1 MFDLKCIGYSSNTPN
16 TMDQFWKTRPTAPA
30 PPAPAPATPP
40 DRRPAKKP
48 KRHHTPLLLPL
59 PTSNALRTPVPPRTT
74 LELGAKVVK
83 SQFLW
88 DRLQTLQD
96 KSAVQMC
103 TKLDSVHPLGFNC
116 VTLSP
121 KYRVKVVRQIMG
133 QKASHPDSLVLVRS
147 GTFYQAYG
155 IDAVLCMEYAK
166 LNPVNATGRECRV
179 GAPVKGIQT
188 YLNQLVS
195 HGLEVCVCDGDEV
208 QTIDRFNPLYFGEY
222 MDTAHVCDV
231 PPRIAVT
238 VHHDCLDMYVV
249 DDLQKDIHSYQ
260 NISLA
265 TLPLLV
271 RLYWN
276 TDGKYTLDVHG
287 GAASLAFTKIPT
299 QTLSWSCRR
308 SEFLGQYLTHQLS
321 TQLSQYTLRPHH
333 DVLQRCT
340 IEQLGITAKSNAG
353 RVRGV
358 HSLVEAVV
366 PNAPRQCRQFIAKLL
381 VCPPPLEVRELFRG
395 LVHKYT
401 QLQTPLPQPPGPSMS
416 AHSLILLTRQCRAS
430 PRQLRML
437 LDQVAWTRQLLQYSS
452 SLNTSD
458 FSLCG
463 TEIHQ
468 LALALGATPDPQLD
482 TFDERLNHHY
492 EQLVHTLGTT
502 PDTICHYRHRS
513 IGEVMYNED
522 RTSPVLVK
530 NKDLWYSLQEQMAE
544 TCEDWYGAISTK
556 ALMCDTRVQLLRERY
571 ICSVLR
577 HWTAGVVQW
586 CPKLRVLV
594 SKHYLEGITQQLR
607 DHNGQELKG
616 KWSNHYSFVD
626 VKLNKARKDY
636 IGACFRA
643 QERTRQC
650 LNELNSAMSESLL
663 LYVERIWTVHWTL
676 HLHTQHGL
684 QHQWCVAVLDD
695 QSTTPSLDIAALRPF
710 WMPSGVP
717 NDVCL
722 KTMAVLTGGNMGGK
736 STLCRAIGGAAL
748 LAKTGFMVPATSAVV
763 SPNLNVFLNVGSAD
777 CAENNLS
784 GFGAECVDMIALLE
798 MTETEQTL
806 AISDEIFSG
815 TSYSEGTGMTVA
827 FLRALMQRNTVGI
840 FSTHFDAVLEH
851 PKLKELC
858 KLKME
863 HVDNGFTYKMQPG
876 VCTFR
881 YATTTAR
888 QLGMPESICAEADE
902 IRRELS
908 GERQPKL
915 VSRSVDE
922 MVRDFLGK
930 KPLFVLEKGLQCPP
944 LASSVVYLLE
954 CPSGWYVGE
963 TDNLSQR
970 FRTHFKSDK
979 QPRRM
984 LVWGMDNKSRARK
997 VEAGLGTYLQTRGV
1011 TLLSVNDNN
1020 HTHFGGH

>member
-840 FSTHFDAVLEH
+840 FSTHFDAVLAH

-979 QPRRM
+979 QPSRM

-997 VEAGLGTYLQTRGV
+997 VEAGLGTYLQTQGV

>member
-1 MFDLKCIGYSSNTPN
+1 
-16 TMDQFWKTRPTAPA
+16 MDQFWKTRPTAPA

>member
-1 MFDLKCIGYSSNTPN
+1 MGQWLIYSVHIFYFKCIGYSFN
-16 TMDQFWKTRPTAPA
+16 TMDKFWKTRPTAPA
-30 PPAPAPATPP
+30 IAPSTSNATNGP
-40 DRRPAKKP
+40 PAKKA
-48 KRHHTPLLLPL
+48 KRTHSTLLSPL
-59 PTSNALRTPVPPRTT
+59 PISNATRTQELLTPCKSPALWEHLTT
-74 LELGAKVVK
+74 LQHL
-83 SQFLW
+83 
-88 DRLQTLQD
+88 
-96 KSAVQMC
+96 SAVQMC
-103 TKLDSVHPLGFNC
+103 TKLNSAHPLGFDC
-116 VTLSP
+116 VSPLP
-121 KYRVKVVRQIMG
+121 KYRAKVVRQIVG

-147 GTFYQAYG
+147 GTFYLAYG

-166 LNPVNATGRECRV
+166 LNPVNPTGPECRV
-179 GAPVKGIQT
+179 GAPVKGIQM

-195 HGLEVCVCDGDEV
+195 HGLEVLVCDGEDV
-208 QTIDRFNPLYFGEY
+208 QTIDRFNPVYFGQY
-222 MDTAHVCDV
+222 MDTANVCGV
-231 PPRIAVT
+231 PPHIAVT

-249 DDLQKDIHSYQ
+249 HEIEKRIDRYH
-260 NISLA
+260 NINLS

-271 RLYWN
+271 RLYWKIEN
-276 TDGKYTLDVHG
+276 KCTLDVHG
-287 GAASLAFTKIPT
+287 GTASLAFTKIPT
-299 QTLSWSCRR
+299 KSLSWSCRR
-308 SEFLGQYLTHQLS
+308 SDFLGQYLTHHLS
-321 TQLSQYTLRPHH
+321 TQLSQYTLRTHH

-340 IEQLGITAKSNAG
+340 IEQLGISVKSNAG
-353 RVRGV
+353 SVRGV

-401 QLQTPLPQPPGPSMS
+401 LLQTPLPQPPGPSMS
-416 AHSLILLTRQCRAS
+416 AHSLILLTRQRRAS
-430 PRQLRML
+430 SRQLRVL
-437 LDQVAWTRQLLQYSS
+437 LEQVAWTRQLLQYSS

-458 FSLCG
+458 FSLRG

-468 LALALGATPDPQLD
+468 LALALGETHDPQLD
-482 TFDERLNHHY
+482 TFDEQLTHHY

-502 PDTICHYRHRS
+502 PDTICHFRH
-513 IGEVMYNED
+513 
-522 RTSPVLVK
+522 TSMLT
-530 NKDLWYSLQEQMAE
+530 LLHLLQEQMAE
-544 TCEDWYGAISTK
+544 TCEDWYGVISTK
-556 ALMCDTRVQLLRERY
+556 ALPLDIQVQHARGAYLLSVTRVPDVELCQIAWCAKLKILVCKKY
-571 ICSVLR
+571 MK
-577 HWTAGVVQW
+577 GVTR
-586 CPKLRVLV
+586 K
-594 SKHYLEGITQQLR
+594 LR

-616 KWSNHYSFVD
+616 KWSNHYSFGD
-626 VKLNKARKDY
+626 VNKNKAWKQY
-636 IGACFRA
+636 IGLCSRA
-643 QERTRQC
+643 QEQTRQC

-663 LYVERIWTVHWTL
+663 LYVELVWTVHWTL

-684 QHQWCVAVLDD
+684 QHKWCIAGMDA
-695 QSTTPSLDIAALRPF
+695 QATTPSLDIATLRPF
-710 WMPSGVP
+710 WMPNGVP

-722 KTMAVLTGGNMGGK
+722 NTMAVLTGGNMGGK

-798 MTETEQTL
+798 MTKTGQTL

-815 TSYSEGTGMTVA
+815 TSWKAGTGMTVA
-827 FLRALMQRNTVGI
+827 YFQALMRTKTIGI

-851 PKLKELC
+851 PKLKELH
-858 KLKME
+858 KFKMA
-863 HVDNGFTYKMQPG
+863 HVNNEFTYKMQPG

-888 QLGMPESICAEADE
+888 RLGMPESICAEADQ
-902 IRRELS
+902 IITELS
-908 GERQPKL
+908 GKKPPPI
-915 VSRSVDE
+915 VSRSVE
-922 MVRDFLGK
+922 ELTSGFLGES
-930 KPLFVLEKGLQCPP
+930 PLFVLEKGLQCPP

-970 FRTHFKSDK
+970 FKTHFQSDK
-979 QPRRM
+979 QPSRM

-997 VEAGLGTYLQTRGV
+997 VEATLGTYLQTQGV
-1011 TLLSVNDNN
+1011 TMISVNDNN

>member
-1 MFDLKCIGYSSNTPN
+1 
-16 TMDQFWKTRPTAPA
+16 MDQFWKTRPTAPA

-840 FSTHFDAVLEH
+840 FSTHFDAVLAH

>member
-1 MFDLKCIGYSSNTPN
+1 MHIFDLKCIGYSSI
-16 TMDQFWKTRPTAPA
+16 TMDEFWTTR
-30 PPAPAPATPP
+30 PPAPAPSTPHVS
-40 DRRPAKKP
+40 RPAKKP
-48 KRHHTPLLLPL
+48 KRHHTPLLLP
-59 PTSNALRTPVPPRTT
+59 TSNTPRTPVPPRPT
-74 LELGAKVVK
+74 LAQSSKVVK
-83 SQFLW
+83 SQLLW

-133 QKASHPDSLVLVRS
+133 QKAAHPDSLVLVRS

-208 QTIDRFNPLYFGEY
+208 QRIDRFNPLYFGEY

-271 RLYWN
+271 RLYWD

-287 GAASLAFTKIPT
+287 GTSSLAFTNLPT

-321 TQLSQYTLRPHH
+321 TPLSQYTLRPHH

-340 IEQLGITAKSNAG
+340 IEQLGITAKSNSG

-366 PNAPRQCRQFIAKLL
+366 PHAPRQCRQFVAKLL

-416 AHSLILLTRQCRAS
+416 AHSLILLTRQRRAS
-430 PRQLRML
+430 PRQLRVL
-437 LDQVAWTRQLLQYSS
+437 LEQIAWTRQLLQYSS

-458 FSLCG
+458 FSLRG

-482 TFDERLNHHY
+482 TFGEQLTHHY
-492 EQLVHTLGTT
+492 EQLLHTLGTT
-502 PDTICHYRHRS
+502 PDTICHYRS
-513 IGEVMYNED
+513 GQ
-522 RTSPVLVK
+522 TLVSLAL
-530 NKDLWYSLQEQMAE
+530 DLQEQMAE
-544 TCEDWYGAISTK
+544 TCEDWYGTISTK
-556 ALMCDTRVQLLRERY
+556 ALPLDIQVQHAREAYLMSVIQLPSVNPCHIVWCAKLKILVYNYY
-571 ICSVLR
+571 IK
-577 HWTAGVVQW
+577 GV
-586 CPKLRVLV
+586 
-594 SKHYLEGITQQLR
+594 TQKLR

-616 KWSNHYSFVD
+616 KWSNHYSFGD
-626 VKLNKARKDY
+626 VNKNKAWKQY
-636 IGACFRA
+636 IGLCGRA
-643 QERTRQC
+643 QEQTRQC

-663 LYVERIWTVHWTL
+663 LYVELIWTVHWTL

-684 QHQWCVAVLDD
+684 QHQWCVAGLDD

-748 LAKTGFMVPATSAVV
+748 LAKTGFMVPATSVV
-763 SPNLNVFLNVGSAD
+763 ISPNLNVFLNVGTAD

-798 MTETEQTL
+798 MTDSGQTL

-815 TSYSEGTGMTVA
+815 TSYIEGTGMTVA
-827 FLRALMQRNTVGI
+827 FLRALMQTNTVGI
-840 FSTHFDAVLEH
+840 FSTHFDAVLAH
-851 PKLKELC
+851 PKLNELC

-863 HVDNGFTYKMQPG
+863 HSDHGFTYKMQPG

-888 QLGMPESICAEADE
+888 RLGMRESICAEADE
-902 IRRELS
+902 ISRELS
-908 GERQPKL
+908 GKTQPKL

-922 MVRDFLGK
+922 MVRDLLGK
-930 KPLFVLEKGLQCPP
+930 EPLFVLEKGLQCPP

-970 FRTHFKSDK
+970 FKTHFQSDK
-979 QPRRM
+979 QPNRM
-984 LVWGMDNKSRARK
+984 LVWKVSNKSVARK
-997 VEAGLGTYLQTRGV
+997 VEAALGTFLQTRGV

>member
-1 MFDLKCIGYSSNTPN
+1 MNKY
-16 TMDQFWKTRPTAPA
+16 WKTRPTAPA
-30 PPAPAPATPP
+30 PPAPSTAPPTPH
-40 DRRPAKKP
+40 DSRPAKKP

-59 PTSNALRTPVPPRTT
+59 PTSNAPRTPVPPRTT
-74 LELGAKVVK
+74 LGLGAKVVK
-83 SQFLW
+83 SELLW
-88 DRLQTLQD
+88 ERLQTLQD

-147 GTFYQAYG
+147 GTFYHAYG

-166 LNPVNATGRECRV
+166 LNPVNATGHECRV

-195 HGLEVCVCDGDEV
+195 HGLEVGVCDGDEV
-208 QTIDRFNPLYFGEY
+208 QRIDRFNPLYFGEY

-287 GAASLAFTKIPT
+287 GTSSLAFTNLPT

-321 TQLSQYTLRPHH
+321 THLSQYTLRPHH

-340 IEQLGITAKSNAG
+340 IEQLGITAKSNSG

-366 PNAPRQCRQFIAKLL
+366 PNAPRQCRQFVAKLL

-416 AHSLILLTRQCRAS
+416 AHSLILLTRQRRAS
-430 PRQLRML
+430 PRQLRVL
-437 LDQVAWTRQLLQYSS
+437 LEQIAWTRQLLHYSS

-458 FSLCG
+458 FSLRG

-482 TFDERLNHHY
+482 TFDEQLTHHY

-502 PDTICHYRHRS
+502 PDTICHYRS
-513 IGEVMYNED
+513 EQ
-522 RTSPVLVK
+522 SQVL
-530 NKDLWYSLQEQMAE
+530 LPRYIQEHMAE
-544 TCEDWYGAISTK
+544 TCEDWYGTISTK
-556 ALMCDTRVQLLRERY
+556 ALPLDIQVQHAREAY
-571 ICSVLR
+571 VMSV
-577 HWTAGVVQW
+577 TQVPGVNPCHIVW
-586 CPKLRVLV
+586 CAKLKILV
-594 SKHYLEGITQQLR
+594 SKHYVKGVTRKLR

-616 KWSNHYSFVD
+616 KWSNYYSFVD
-626 VKLNKARKDY
+626 VNQNKAWKQY
-636 IGACFRA
+636 IGLCSRA
-643 QERTRQC
+643 QEQTRQC

-663 LYVERIWTVHWTL
+663 LYVELIWTVHWTL

-684 QHQWCVAVLDD
+684 QHQWCVAGLDA
-695 QSTTPSLDIAALRPF
+695 QATTPSLDMYALRPF
-710 WMPSGVP
+710 WMPNGVP
-717 NDVCL
+717 NDVSL

-748 LAKTGFMVPATSAVV
+748 LAKTGFMVPATSVV
-763 SPNLNVFLNVGSAD
+763 ISPNLNVFLNVGTAD

-798 MTETEQTL
+798 MTASGQTL

-815 TSYSEGTGMTVA
+815 TSYIEGTGMTVA
-827 FLRALMQRNTVGI
+827 FLRALMQTNTVGI
-840 FSTHFDAVLEH
+840 FSTHFDAVLAH

-863 HVDNGFTYKMQPG
+863 HVDHGFTYKMQPG

-888 QLGMPESICAEADE
+888 RLGMRESICAEADE
-902 IRRELS
+902 ISRELS
-908 GERQPKL
+908 GKRQPKL

-970 FRTHFKSDK
+970 FKTHFQSDK
-979 QPRRM
+979 QPSRM
-984 LVWGMDNKSRARK
+984 LVWKVSNKSVARK
-997 VEAGLGTYLQTRGV
+997 VEATLGTYLQTQGV

>member
-979 QPRRM
+979 QPSRM

-997 VEAGLGTYLQTRGV
+997 VEAGLGTYLQTQGV

>member
-1 MFDLKCIGYSSNTPN
+1 
-16 TMDQFWKTRPTAPA
+16 MDQFWKTRPTAPA

-840 FSTHFDAVLEH
+840 FSTHFDAVLAH

-922 MVRDFLGK
+922 MGRDFLGK

-979 QPRRM
+979 QPSRM

-997 VEAGLGTYLQTRGV
+997 VEAGLGTYLQTQGV

>member
-840 FSTHFDAVLEH
+840 FSTHFDAVLAH

-922 MVRDFLGK
+922 MGRDFLGK

>member
-840 FSTHFDAVLEH
+840 FSTHFDAVLAH